1 MNAKNP
7 FDLTGKVAIVTG
19 ASRGIGAAIA
29 HAFAQAGAQVI
40 LASRKQEPLD
50 AVAAEIRAAGGTAT
64 AVAAHTGD
72 DAAVEALVA
81 RAVDEYGGVDILVN
95 NAATNPHY
103 GPVLTAEDTHWDKTF
118 DVNVKGY
125 VRMVRACMAP
135 MQARGGGAVINVAS
149 IAGLKPETGMG
160 VYAVSKAGVL
170 MLTQVLAVEL
180 APANI
185 RVNAVAPGYVKTR
198 FSSVIWQNPH
208 VYAEVKARI
217 PQGRMA
223 EPDELTGVMLYL
235 ASDAASFT
243 TGAVFTVDGGHLLG

>member
-7 FDLTGKVAIVTG
+7 FDLTGKVTIVTG

-29 HAFAQAGAQVI
+29 HAFAQAGAQVV

-185 RVNAVAPGYVKTR
+185 RVNAVAPGYVKTK

-243 TGAVFTVDGGHLLG
+243 TGAVFTLDGGHLLG

>member
-185 RVNAVAPGYVKTR
+185 RVNAVAPGYVKTK

-208 VYAEVKARI
+208 VYAAVKARI

-223 EPDELTGVMLYL
+223 EPEELTGIMLYL

>member
-7 FDLTGKVAIVTG
+7 FDLTGKVTIVTG

-29 HAFAQAGAQVI
+29 HAFAQAGAQVV

-149 IAGLKPETGMG
+149 IAGIKPETGMG

>member
-29 HAFAQAGAQVI
+29 HAFAQAGAQVV

-149 IAGLKPETGMG
+149 IAGIKPETGMG

>member
-29 HAFAQAGAQVI
+29 HAFAQAGAQVV

-103 GPVLTAEDTHWDKTF
+103 GPVLTAEDSHWDKTF

>member
-7 FDLTGKVAIVTG
+7 FDLTGKVALVTG
-19 ASRGIGAAIA
+19 ASRGIGAAVA
-29 HAFAQAGAQVI
+29 QAFAQAGAQVV

-50 AVAAEIRAAGGTAT
+50 ALAAEIRAAGGTALP
-64 AVAAHTGD
+64 VAAHTGD

-81 RAVDEYGGVDILVN
+81 RAVDEFGGVDILVN

-103 GPVLTAEDTHWDKTF
+103 GPVLTAEDGHWDKTF

-125 VRMVRACMAP
+125 VRVVRACMAP

-149 IAGLKPETGMG
+149 IAGIKPETGMG

>member
-7 FDLTGKVAIVTG
+7 FDLTGKVTIVTG

-29 HAFAQAGAQVI
+29 HAFAQAGAQVV

-185 RVNAVAPGYVKTR
+185 RVNAVAPGYVKTK

-208 VYAEVKARI
+208 VYAAVKARI

-223 EPDELTGVMLYL
+223 EPEELTGVMLYL

>member
-7 FDLTGKVAIVTG
+7 FDLTGKVALVTG
-19 ASRGIGAAIA
+19 ASRGIGAAVA
-29 HAFAQAGAQVI
+29 QAFAQAGAQVV

-50 AVAAEIRAAGGTAT
+50 ALAAEIRAAGGTAL

-81 RAVDEYGGVDILVN
+81 RAVDECGGVDILVN

-103 GPVLTAEDTHWDKTF
+103 GPVLTAEDGHWDKTF

-149 IAGLKPETGMG
+149 IAGIKPETGMG

-185 RVNAVAPGYVKTR
+185 RVNAVAPGYVKTK

-208 VYAEVKARI
+208 VYADVKARI

-223 EPDELTGVMLYL
+223 EPEELTGVMLYL

>member
-7 FDLTGKVAIVTG
+7 FDLTGKVALVTG
-19 ASRGIGAAIA
+19 ASRGIGAAVA
-29 HAFAQAGAQVI
+29 QAFAQAGAQVV

-50 AVAAEIRAAGGTAT
+50 ALAAEIRAAGGTAL

-81 RAVDEYGGVDILVN
+81 RAVDECGGVDILVN

-103 GPVLTAEDTHWDKTF
+103 GPVLTAEDGHWDKTF

-149 IAGLKPETGMG
+149 IAGIKPETGMG

-185 RVNAVAPGYVKTR
+185 RVNAVAPGYVKTK

-208 VYAEVKARI
+208 VYAAVKARI

-223 EPDELTGVMLYL
+223 EPEELTGVMLYL

>member
-7 FDLTGKVAIVTG
+7 FDLTGKVTIVTG

-149 IAGLKPETGMG
+149 IAGIKPETGMG

>member
-7 FDLTGKVAIVTG
+7 FDLTGKVTIVTG

-29 HAFAQAGAQVI
+29 HAFAQAGAQVV

>member
-1 MNAKNP
+1 MSTVNP

-29 HAFAQAGAQVI
+29 QAFAGAGAQVV
-40 LASRKQEPLD
+40 LASRKQESLD
-50 AVAAEIRAAGGTAT
+50 DVAAAIRDQGGAAL

-72 DAAVEALVA
+72 DGAVEALVA
-81 RAVDEYGGVDILVN
+81 RAVAEFGGVDILVN

-103 GPVLTAEDTHWDKTF
+103 GPVLTAEDSHWDKTF

-125 VRMVRACMAP
+125 TRMVRACLDP
-135 MQARGGGAVINVAS
+135 MQARGGGSIINVAS
-149 IAGLKPETGMG
+149 IAGIKPETGMG
-160 VYAVSKAGVL
+160 VYAVTKAGVL

-185 RVNAVAPGYVKTR
+185 RVNAVAPGFVKTK
-198 FSSVIWQNPH
+198 FSSVIWQNPAVH
-208 VYAEVKARI
+208 AVVKQRI
-217 PQGRMA
+217 PQGRIA
-223 EPDELTGVMLYL
+223 EPDELTGIMLYL

-243 TGAVFTVDGGHLLG
+243 TGSVFTVDGGHLLG

>member
-7 FDLTGKVAIVTG
+7 FDLTGKVTIVTG

-149 IAGLKPETGMG
+149 IAGIKPETGMG

-185 RVNAVAPGYVKTR
+185 RVNAVAPGYVKTK

-208 VYAEVKARI
+208 VYAAVKARI

-223 EPDELTGVMLYL
+223 EPEELTGIMLYL

>member
-29 HAFAQAGAQVI
+29 HAFAQAGAQVV

-103 GPVLTAEDTHWDKTF
+103 GPVLTAEDGHWDKTF

-149 IAGLKPETGMG
+149 IAGIKPETGMG

-185 RVNAVAPGYVKTR
+185 RVNAVAPGYVKTK
-198 FSSVIWQNPH
+198 FSSVIWQNPR
-208 VYAEVKARI
+208 VYADVKARI

-223 EPDELTGVMLYL
+223 EPEELTGVMLYL

>member
-7 FDLTGKVAIVTG
+7 FDLTGKVTIVTG

>member
-29 HAFAQAGAQVI
+29 HAFAQAGAQVV

-149 IAGLKPETGMG
+149 IAGIKPETGMG

-185 RVNAVAPGYVKTR
+185 RVNAVAPGYVKTK

-208 VYAEVKARI
+208 VYAAVKARI

-223 EPDELTGVMLYL
+223 EPEELTGVMLYL

>member
-7 FDLTGKVAIVTG
+7 FDLTGKVTIVTG

-29 HAFAQAGAQVI
+29 HAFAQAGAQVV

-149 IAGLKPETGMG
+149 IAGIKPETGMG

-185 RVNAVAPGYVKTR
+185 RVNAVAPGYVKTK

-223 EPDELTGVMLYL
+223 EPEELTGVMLYL

>member
-29 HAFAQAGAQVI
+29 HAFAQAGAQVV

-149 IAGLKPETGMG
+149 IAG
-160 VYAVSKAGVL
+160 
-170 MLTQVLAVEL
+170 
-180 APANI
+180 
-185 RVNAVAPGYVKTR
+185 
-198 FSSVIWQNPH
+198 
-208 VYAEVKARI
+208 
-217 PQGRMA
+217 
-223 EPDELTGVMLYL
+223 
-235 ASDAASFT
+235 
-243 TGAVFTVDGGHLLG
+243 